1 MNRTT
6 GLAARAQELRYI
18 DPRSVD
24 GKAAAGSV
32 AGYQYKF
39 PESGRVDIV
48 RSIQVMPQDQLAA
61 LSIAGSVA
69 PLSQLSKWLVT
80 LVTPDSTVLH
90 KQVPVT
96 SFLRGLKPITMPP
109 LVSPLVAQAM
119 MPRYYSS
126 RNLLDLRQCYI
137 ECTEDNLTGLVV
149 FRFQYAP

>member
-24 GKAAAGSV
+24 GKAAAGSI

-61 LSIAGSVA
+61 LSIAGNVA
-69 PLSQLSKWLVT
+69 PLTQLDKWLVT

-90 KQVPVT
+90 KQVPAT
-96 SFLRGLKPITMPP
+96 AFLRG
-109 LVSPLVAQAM
+109 AQAVQILPGLLLYEPAM